1 MNFYR
6 DALLLE
12 DFAMVNYTAV
22 LKLLKKRD
30 KAAGTADKGLF
41 MAEVMADQPFAM
53 YVLGEA

>member
-22 LKLLKKRD
+22 MKLLKKRD
-30 KAAGTADKGLF
+30 KASGTADQGAF

-53 YVLGEA
+53 